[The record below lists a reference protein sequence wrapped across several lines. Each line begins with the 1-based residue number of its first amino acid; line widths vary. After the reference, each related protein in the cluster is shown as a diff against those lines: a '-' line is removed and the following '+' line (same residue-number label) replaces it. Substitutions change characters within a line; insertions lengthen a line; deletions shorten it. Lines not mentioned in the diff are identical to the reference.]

1 MKERVRE
8 WIDFARIDLLAIR
21 KLADDENLTT
31 VAAFHAHQ
39 CCEKSFKAL
48 IEYFEKAVP
57 KIHDLIKLHHDV
69 KEFMHYSPDED
80 ILDDL
85 SRIYIDSRY
94 PSMIGHAPYGKP
106 SLEDIRRYEAFAAEL
121 LEHITGITASN

>member
-8 WIDFARIDLLAIR
+8 WIDLAKIDLSAAD
-21 KLADDENLTT
+21 KLAGDENLTPS
-31 VAAFHAHQ
+31 AAFHAHQ

-48 IEYFEKAVP
+48 IEHLEKPVP
-57 KIHDLIKLHHDV
+57 KVHDLIRLHQDV
-69 KEFMHYSPDED
+69 MKDMNFSPDED

-85 SRIYIDSRY
+85 SRVYLDSRY

-106 SLEDIRRYEAFAAEL
+106 TLRDIKRYIAFAAEI
-121 LEHITGITASN
+121 LEKIVLIVSR